1 MGIQCTVLASGS
13 TGNAMVV
20 KNGEA
25 TLMIDAGLSAKK
37 LEQLLES
44 RSLDANKIDALLVTH
59 EHSDHIRG
67 LGPFA
72 RKYKLPIYA
81 NAKTWEAM
89 EPHIGALEDHQR
101 NVFETGS
108 ILDFGLLKVESYAVS
123 HDAAEPV
130 GFCFYHEDQKLSLA
144 TDLGYVSPNVREK
157 IADSDVLILE
167 ANHDIEMLRVGRY
180 PWNIKR
186 RILGDSGHL
195 SNAAAGEA
203 LCTLVTERTKR
214 VYLAH
219 LSKDHNLLDLAR
231 LTVNNLLEEN
241 GLYRKNPRLKLMDTY
256 DDRPTHWD
264 DLNEA

>member
-1 MGIQCTVLASGS
+1 MII
-13 TGNAMVV
+13 

-25 TLMIDAGLSAKK
+25 TLLIDAGLSAKK
-37 LEQLLES
+37 LDKLLLGRGMQGS
-44 RSLDANKIDALLVTH
+44 SIDALLVTH

-67 LGPFA
+67 LGPIA

-89 EPHIGALEDHQR
+89 ESHVGELEEDQR
-101 NVFETGS
+101 HVFETGAV
-108 ILDFGLLKVESYAVS
+108 LDFGLLKAESYAIS

-130 GFCFYHEDQKLSLA
+130 GYCFYHEDQKLSLA

-157 IADSDVLILE
+157 IIDSDVLILE
-167 ANHDIEMLRVGRY
+167 SNHDIEMLRIGRY

-195 SNAAAGEA
+195 SNQAAGEA
-203 LCTLVTERTKR
+203 LCSLVSERTKR

-219 LSKDHNLLDLAR
+219 LSQDHNLMDLAR
-231 LTVNNLLEEN
+231 LTVNNILEEH
-241 GLYRKNPRLKLMDTY
+241 GLLQKNKKLKLMDTY
-256 DDRPTHWD
+256 YDRPTLWD
-264 DLNEA
+264 DLSEG